1 MSEVKVRKQYTK
13 EFKESAV
20 KLSYEH
26 PKGVKGAA
34 ADLGI
39 DEQALHRWR
48 HAKRVESGN
57 KKAFPGH
64 GKARDEE
71 LAEWKRRALL
81 AEEEREI
88 LKKALGLFT
97 PRKK

>member
-1 MSEVKVRKQYTK
+1 MEEKPRRKKYSK
-13 EFKESAV
+13 EFKESAI
-20 KLSYEH
+20 KLSLEH
-26 PKGVKGAA
+26 PRGVAGAA
-34 ADLGI
+34 ADLGLV
-39 DEQALHRWR
+39 EPMLHRWR
-48 HAKRVESGN
+48 RAKRMEAGN
-57 KKAFPGH
+57 RPAFPGN
-64 GKARDEE
+64 GNARDAE